1 MGGMRGA
8 MVGFVVTAVA
18 WHGSDYA
25 PSLRADV
32 DGQMKDPKQN
42 DPLQPLE
49 EQIRRFE
56 KDQIV
61 SLSFSQELEQRYLR
75 ETGPSRARML
85 LVQGLLSL
93 LAYDFFIVGD
103 YFMAPQHMARA
114 ATIRFGVI
122 TPIVLVVAMLVK
134 GKRSHHVRELATSFL
149 CVIGSLSI
157 LYLHYDLSPMVTAE
171 AQTGLILVLLVAN
184 CMLRIDLVWAAVTS
198 ALIVILDA
206 VSLNID
212 TQMVTSQKMVSGGML
227 MWVAILTLT
236 ANYTLT
242 RERRFSYLLQLR
254 GKLQRGLLAEAN
266 AELLALSSTDRLT
279 GLPNRRAYDLRLNEL
294 WELATDSKQSISAIM
309 VDVDHFKRLNDTH
322 GHPYGD
328 RVLQRIGQLLQQ
340 ALRVENDFVARFGGE
355 EFVVLLPGSQP
366 DVALKV
372 AERIRTLVQ
381 VAGSPALKLDG
392 AAPQDVWATVSC
404 GVATAWPTHKL
415 DPSRL
420 IADADAAMYR
430 AKQEGRNRVCVARV
444 PGTSGTKVAV
454 FPRLAGRA

>member
-1 MGGMRGA
+1 
-8 MVGFVVTAVA
+8 
-18 WHGSDYA
+18 
-25 PSLRADV
+25 
-32 DGQMKDPKQN
+32 MKDPEQN
-42 DPLQPLE
+42 DPLRPLE
-49 EQIRRFE
+49 EEIRRFE
-56 KDQIV
+56 KDSIV
-61 SLSFSQELEQRYLR
+61 SLTFPPELEQRHLR

-114 ATIRFGVI
+114 MTVRFGVV
-122 TPIVLVVAMLVK
+122 TPIVLLVAMLVK
-134 GKRSHHVRELATSFL
+134 SKRSHTVRELATSFL

-157 LYLHYDLSPMVTAE
+157 LYLHYDLSPMATAE

-184 CMLRIDLVWAAVTS
+184 CLLRIDLAFAAATS
-198 ALIVILDA
+198 FLIVAMDTM
-206 VSLNID
+206 SLYVD
-212 TQMVTSQKMVSGGML
+212 TQMLTSQKMVSGGML

-254 GKLQRGLLAEAN
+254 GRLQRGLLANAN

-279 GLPNRRAYDLRLNEL
+279 GLPNRRAYDLRLGEL
-294 WELATDSKQSISAIM
+294 WELAADSKQSISAVM

-328 RVLQRIGQLLQQ
+328 RVLQRIAQLLQQ
-340 ALRVENDFVARFGGE
+340 ALRAEDDFVARFGGE
-355 EFVVLLPGSQP
+355 EFVVLLPSCEP
-366 DVALKV
+366 EIAIKV

-381 VAGSPALKLDG
+381 VAGSPALQRDG

-404 GVATAWPTHKL
+404 GVATMRPTHKL
-415 DPSRL
+415 EPSRL

-430 AKQEGRNRVCVARV
+430 AKQEGRNRVCVAPV
-444 PGTSGTKVAV
+444 PGASGSRLAV
-454 FPRLAGRA
+454 FPKRIQSA